1 MEVCPLS
8 SHIPYSYTRHFSS
21 TVFHE
26 KLLVLPIHIFFRY
39 YNILSSSEKFSKDL
53 LKCFDNNLMKSNP
66 NKWRLVLSSCEKIK
80 MEIGDF
86 EIESSTCEKP
96 TREAILTI
104 YQSYAKRSVKT

>member
-1 MEVCPLS
+1 
-8 SHIPYSYTRHFSS
+8 
-21 TVFHE
+21 
-26 KLLVLPIHIFFRY
+26 
-39 YNILSSSEKFSKDL
+39 
-53 LKCFDNNLMKSNP
+53 MKSNP
-66 NKWRLVLSSCEKIK
+66 NKWRLVLSSCEKVK